1 MINPVAMA
9 YAEQSPVVVI
19 SGAPAIVGRRESL
32 VFHHLVKDYGSQQRV
47 FDEVT
52 CASASLTDAASAA
65 SEIDRV
71 LDACLTLKRPGYI
84 EIPLDM
90 TAVEIPIPETP
101 AKCFT
106 GPSANTDAVQEA
118 AGEIVS
124 AFLHAE
130 RPVLYTGVGIRR
142 YGLVEAVT
150 KIAENWGLPVISSVM
165 GKAAFPE
172 SHPNYGGVYMGRM
185 GEEQPRQILENA
197 DLVLAA
203 GVIFSDINT
212 GFWTADIEREKLIE
226 MRDVDVSI
234 SNHTYQRV
242 PMSSLIPYLAT
253 LQPQS
258 EGRMWATLN
267 RKKMEIPAKPES
279 SQLTTAQLIQA
290 LQKLDQRHFSF
301 LADIGDAWFAGLELD
316 ADVFMAPG
324 YYATMGFAVPGAI
337 GAGIA
342 APNLRPL
349 VLVGDGAFQ
358 MTGNELSTLVANRL
372 NAIVIVLNNGY
383 YKMLS
388 ALDGH
393 REYYNLHNWDY
404 VKYAEALGCSGAR
417 ARTRAELYQA
427 LEQALAVS
435 APFMIEAIL
444 QKEDHAPVM
453 QRIKDFIE
461 QAAGTAH

>member
-1 MINPVAMA
+1 
-9 YAEQSPVVVI
+9 
-19 SGAPAIVGRRESL
+19 
-32 VFHHLVKDYGSQQRV
+32 
-47 FDEVT
+47 
-52 CASASLTDAASAA
+52 
-65 SEIDRV
+65 
-71 LDACLTLKRPGYI
+71 
-84 EIPLDM
+84 
-90 TAVEIPIPETP
+90 
-101 AKCFT
+101 
-106 GPSANTDAVQEA
+106 
-118 AGEIVS
+118 
-124 AFLHAE
+124 
-130 RPVLYTGVGIRR
+130 
-142 YGLVEAVT
+142 
-150 KIAENWGLPVISSVM
+150 
-165 GKAAFPE
+165 
-172 SHPNYGGVYMGRM
+172 
-185 GEEQPRQILENA
+185 
-197 DLVLAA
+197 
-203 GVIFSDINT
+203 
-212 GFWTADIEREKLIE
+212 
-226 MRDVDVSI
+226 
-234 SNHTYQRV
+234 
-242 PMSSLIPYLAT
+242 
-253 LQPQS
+253 
-258 EGRMWATLN
+258 MWATLN

>member
-1 MINPVAMA
+1 
-9 YAEQSPVVVI
+9 
-19 SGAPAIVGRRESL
+19 
-32 VFHHLVKDYGSQQRV
+32 
-47 FDEVT
+47 
-52 CASASLTDAASAA
+52 
-65 SEIDRV
+65 
-71 LDACLTLKRPGYI
+71 
-84 EIPLDM
+84 
-90 TAVEIPIPETP
+90 
-101 AKCFT
+101 
-106 GPSANTDAVQEA
+106 
-118 AGEIVS
+118 
-124 AFLHAE
+124 
-130 RPVLYTGVGIRR
+130 
-142 YGLVEAVT
+142 
-150 KIAENWGLPVISSVM
+150 
-165 GKAAFPE
+165 
-172 SHPNYGGVYMGRM
+172 M